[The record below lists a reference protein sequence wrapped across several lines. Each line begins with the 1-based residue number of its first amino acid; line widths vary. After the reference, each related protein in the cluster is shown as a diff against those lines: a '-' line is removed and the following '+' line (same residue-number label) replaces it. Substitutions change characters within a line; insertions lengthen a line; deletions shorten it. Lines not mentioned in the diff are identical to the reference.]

1 MEKNKEYYEALDK
14 RTNEFKDW
22 KKSQSI
28 EPNETVET
36 TAKWEGIANEVT
48 QANLQA
54 KHEDKH
60 QGWQKVVHEEITKSN
75 PILGKETNK
84 DGLTQQELTAK
95 HEANPTIETTIG
107 AGDVVEKITTVTG
120 IKAIVKAFTP
130 EGEDCGC
137 DKRKEKMNNL
147 VQIKNKKKVECLNV
161 DEYEFLSHILSNN
174 RQINGANSK
183 RIVEIYA
190 RIFNEKKKDGCVS
203 CSFSAAKLNELKA
216 VLETYK

>member
-28 EPNETVET
+28 EPNETVEAT
-36 TAKWEGIANEVT
+36 DKWEGISRGVT

-54 KHEDKH
+54 KHE
-60 QGWQKVVHEEITKSN
+60 
-75 PILGKETNK
+75 
-84 DGLTQQELTAK
+84 
-95 HEANPTIETTIG
+95 ANPTIDSTIG

-137 DKRKEKMNNL
+137 DKRKEKMNEL
-147 VQIKNKKKVECLNV
+147 VQLKNKKKVECLNV

-190 RIFNEKKKDGCVS
+190 RIFNEKKKEGCVS
-203 CSFSAAKLNELKA
+203 CNFSAAKLNELKA

>member
-28 EPNETVET
+28 EPNETVDT
-36 TAKWEGIANEVT
+36 TDKWEGIANEVT
-48 QANLQA
+48 QANLQ
-54 KHEDKH
+54 
-60 QGWQKVVHEEITKSN
+60 S
-75 PILGKETNK
+75 
-84 DGLTQQELTAK
+84 K

-137 DKRKEKMNNL
+137 DKRKEKLNEL

>member
-28 EPNETVET
+28 EPNETVDT
-36 TAKWEGIANEVT
+36 TDKWEGIANEVT

-137 DKRKEKMNNL
+137 DKRKEKMNELPILKRKKSVKCLTVEEYNFMDGLNL
-147 VQIKNKKKVECLNV
+147 FNNGKVSGKDVKSLQVIYQRVFNV
-161 DEYEFLSHILSNN
+161 K
-174 RQINGANSK
+174 G
-183 RIVEIYA
+183 
-190 RIFNEKKKDGCVS
+190 VS
-203 CSFSAAKLNELKA
+203 SCAGCSFAKKLDELKA

>member
-28 EPNETVET
+28 EPHIPVYEIKLEDEDSGVDFVSFVDVPPHGVPFKTFSNEAETVDT
-36 TAKWEGIANEVT
+36 TDKWEGIANEVT

-54 KHEDKH
+54 KHE
-60 QGWQKVVHEEITKSN
+60 
-75 PILGKETNK
+75 
-84 DGLTQQELTAK
+84 
-95 HEANPTIETTIG
+95 ANPTIDSTIG

-137 DKRKEKMNNL
+137 DKRKEKMNEL
-147 VQIKNKKKVECLNV
+147 P
-161 DEYEFLSHILSNN
+161 ILSRKKSVKCLTVEEYNFMDGLNLFNN
-174 RQINGANSK
+174 GKVSGKDVKSLQ
-183 RIVEIYA
+183 VIYQ
-190 RIFNEKKKDGCVS
+190 RVFNVKGVS
-203 CSFSAAKLNELKA
+203 SCAGCSFAKKLDELKA